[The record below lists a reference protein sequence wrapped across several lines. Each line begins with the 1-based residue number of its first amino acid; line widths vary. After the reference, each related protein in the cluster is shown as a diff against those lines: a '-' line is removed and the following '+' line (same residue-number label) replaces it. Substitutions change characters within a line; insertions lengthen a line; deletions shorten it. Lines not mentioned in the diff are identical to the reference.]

1 MENNSVPISRISFG
15 TTDGKNEARNPNFE
29 SLFYT
34 GGGFYNKLHNDS
46 LKYLIIGRKGTGK
59 TVLLRYFSSQ
69 LVKSKSNITKFIV
82 AGDFTSEKL
91 NDFDYMEVKEE
102 EREIFWRYLILKELA
117 ALVLENESGFL
128 NKKNLT
134 RLREVSQ
141 GFDFNIQELIN
152 ENNSKAGFKIGTNT
166 LNGEL
171 SENTK
176 DTARYT
182 PARYFKKVSELTKSL
197 MDVIKKAKNNYY
209 LFFDDLDEIKINTLQ
224 REKGENGASILA
236 KALNDFVNALIY
248 VNDMLKDINSSSR
261 IITTFRKDVI
271 DQMQFYGN
279 NLNKYVSDNG
289 ITLGWYSPL
298 ITTHP
303 QRSEL
308 GKLVLHKVRASVPE
322 YNGIEDE
329 ELFNLIFEKNS
340 KKMHPFK
347 FIVERG
353 FGRPRDVIKY
363 LDIVSD
369 TFPDYKKITH
379 RMVNEVQAE
388 YSSWFYSEISNEI
401 NILENSDSVNKTIE
415 LIKRFGRIVFSYE
428 EIKKYLSENKNE
440 FQEIVELK
448 QDLKDLFILGV
459 IGNREKKLNVKRP
472 ILEYSYRDG
481 INNPSFTKDF
491 VVHQAVRNYLSL

>member
-1 MENNSVPISRISFG
+1 
-15 TTDGKNEARNPNFE
+15 
-29 SLFYT
+29 
-34 GGGFYNKLHNDS
+34 
-46 LKYLIIGRKGTGK
+46 
-59 TVLLRYFSSQ
+59 
-69 LVKSKSNITKFIV
+69 
-82 AGDFTSEKL
+82 
-91 NDFDYMEVKEE
+91 
-102 EREIFWRYLILKELA
+102 
-117 ALVLENESGFL
+117 
-128 NKKNLT
+128 
-134 RLREVSQ
+134 
-141 GFDFNIQELIN
+141 
-152 ENNSKAGFKIGTNT
+152 
-166 LNGEL
+166 
-171 SENTK
+171 
-176 DTARYT
+176 
-182 PARYFKKVSELTKSL
+182 
-197 MDVIKKAKNNYY
+197 
-209 LFFDDLDEIKINTLQ
+209 
-224 REKGENGASILA
+224 
-236 KALNDFVNALIY
+236 
-248 VNDMLKDINSSSR
+248 MLKDINSSSR

-388 YSSWFYSEISNEI
+388 YSSWFYSEISN
-401 NILENSDSVNKTIE
+401 
-415 LIKRFGRIVFSYE
+415 
-428 EIKKYLSENKNE
+428 
-440 FQEIVELK
+440 
-448 QDLKDLFILGV
+448 
-459 IGNREKKLNVKRP
+459 
-472 ILEYSYRDG
+472 
-481 INNPSFTKDF
+481 
-491 VVHQAVRNYLSL
+491 